1 MHTQTLSFSQLVKA
15 KPSEVYRSF
24 INATALREWLCD
36 TATVIPHAG
45 GRLYLWWNSGYY
57 ASGEFLETE
66 SGQKLVFTWLGRG
79 EPGSSQVQVTFSEKD
94 GETQVTLEHSGLGI
108 GEDWS
113 RTLGAVESGWKKG
126 LENLA
131 SVLATGEDL
140 RFTLRPMLGI
150 LIGEFN
156 AEIAEELG
164 VPVTNAVR
172 LDGVV
177 ENMGSQAAGLQS
189 NDVIVRMAGIPT
201 VDWDSLTFALQK
213 HRAGDT
219 VEVVYYRGAEK
230 NTVMMELSRRPI
242 PDIPFSTTELVTRVR
257 KIYAEMHAEMDKF
270 LAGVTEDEASFK
282 PAPDEWS
289 IKGNLA
295 HIIQGERGYQSWI
308 TELIGGYERVAD
320 DYGGNIHAYID
331 ATLAV
336 YPTLPELV
344 NAYKRASTET
354 VELLARLPDEFLE
367 RKSSYWRVAYA
378 SLEEPY
384 HFRSH
389 IDQMRAAL
397 EAARSAVMAT

>member
-1 MHTQTLSFSQLVKA
+1 MHTQTLSFTQLVEA
-15 KPSEVYRSF
+15 KPSEVYRAF
-24 INATALREWLCD
+24 TNATALREWLCD
-36 TATVIPHAG
+36 VATVIPHAG

-57 ASGEFLETE
+57 ASGEFLEAE
-66 SGQKLVFTWLGRG
+66 SDKKLVFTWLGRG
-79 EPGSSQVQVTFSEKD
+79 EPGSSQVQVTFSEQD
-94 GETQVTLEHSGLGI
+94 GGTQVTLEHSGLGI

-113 RTLGAVESGWKKG
+113 RTLGAVESGWKRG

-140 RFTLRPMLGI
+140 RFTKRPMLGI

-156 AEIAEELG
+156 PEIAKELG
-164 VPVTNAVR
+164 VPVANAVR

-177 ENMGSQAAGLQS
+177 DNMGAKAAGLQA

-213 HRAGDT
+213 HRAGDK
-219 VEVVYYRGAEK
+219 VEIIFYRGKEK
-230 NTVMMELSRRPI
+230 KTAMMELSHRPI
-242 PDIPFSTTELVTRVR
+242 PDITFSTQELATRVR
-257 KIYAEMHAEMDKF
+257 KIYAEMYAEIEKF
-270 LAGVTEDEASFK
+270 LAGVTEEEGSFK
-282 PAPDEWS
+282 PDPDEWS

-295 HIIQGERGYQSWI
+295 HMIHGERGYQSWI
-308 TELIGGYERVAD
+308 TDLIGGYERVAD

-336 YPTLPELV
+336 YPSIPDLV
-344 NAYKRASTET
+344 SAYKRASSET
-354 VELLARLPDEFLE
+354 VELLARLPEDFLG
-367 RKSSYWRVAYA
+367 RKSGYWRVAYA

-384 HFRSH
+384 HFHGH

-397 EAARSAVMAT
+397 EAARAAVMAT